1 MLDKSADFN
10 QYHPEWVNTKRQ
22 VFESL
27 ALVRLALGFVLV
39 SAIATEPIQAK
50 AEVAESKPVHTQVT
64 NTKQN
69 LADIKSKANDFL
81 KMQTIGYPGEVTVSI
96 GSIDPNLKL
105 AACDEL
111 QFFLPNGSR
120 AWGKTTVG
128 VQCQTPS
135 KWSIY
140 LQSTVKV
147 VGNYLVAA
155 LPLGQGQVLSD
166 RDVIYERGDLTQLP
180 AGVFTEQAQ
189 AVGRSVHISM
199 TAGTVLRQEMLK
211 VLPVIQ
217 QGQMVKVVSSG
228 EGFSVSAEGL
238 ALGKANEGQVVQAK
252 VASGK
257 VVTGIARLNGQIEV
271 SF

>member
-1 MLDKSADFN
+1 MPVNKQQMN
-10 QYHPEWVNTKRQ
+10 QKHRQLIKTKP
-22 VFESL
+22 L
-27 ALVRLALGFVLV
+27 ALCLLLVGVLT
-39 SAIATEPIQAK
+39 SLPLNTA
-50 AEVAESKPVHTQVT
+50 AETVDTKPVRVEAVT
-64 NTKQN
+64 AKQN
-69 LADIKSKANDFL
+69 LADIKTKANAFL
-81 KMQTIGYPGEVTVSI
+81 KMQTIGYPGEVTVNI

-105 AACDEL
+105 VACDEM

-140 LQSTVKV
+140 VQSTVKV

-155 LPLGQGQVLSD
+155 APLGQGQVLSD
-166 RDVIYERGDLTQLP
+166 RDVIYEKGDLTQLP
-180 AGVFTEQAQ
+180 AGVFTEQSQ
-189 AVGRSVHISM
+189 ALGRSVQISM

-211 VLPVIQ
+211 VIPAIQ
-217 QGQMVKVVSSG
+217 QGQVVKVVSTG

-257 VVTGIARLNGQIEV
+257 VVTGIARLNGQVEV
-271 SF
+271 AF

>member
-1 MLDKSADFN
+1 MPVNPQTMN
-10 QYHPEWVNTKRQ
+10 QIHRRLINTKP
-22 VFESL
+22 
-27 ALVRLALGFVLV
+27 LALGLLLVGVL
-39 SAIATEPIQAK
+39 SSLPLNAT
-50 AEVAESKPVHTQVT
+50 AEAADTKPVRAETGMA
-64 NTKQN
+64 KQN
-69 LADIKSKANDFL
+69 LADIKTKANAFL
-81 KMQTIGYPGEVTVSI
+81 TMQTIGYPGEVTVNI

-105 AACDEL
+105 AACDDM

-128 VQCQTPS
+128 VQCQAPS

-140 LQSTVKV
+140 VQSTVKV

-155 LPLGQGQVLSD
+155 APLGQGQVLSD
-166 RDVIYERGDLTQLP
+166 RDVIYEKGDLTQLP
-180 AGVFTEQAQ
+180 AGVFTEQSQ
-189 AVGRSVHISM
+189 ALGRSVQISM

-211 VLPVIQ
+211 VIPAIQ
-217 QGQMVKVVSSG
+217 QGQVVKVVSTG

-257 VVTGIARLNGQIEV
+257 VVTGIARLNGQVEV
-271 SF
+271 AF